1 VIVEL
6 LELTVVETRQAEFEA
21 ALLDVR
27 QQVFMSQGFRRFTVA
42 QGVEPPFTYLVQ
54 VLWQTLQERADFEDS
69 GRFARCWAPVEPFL
83 THAPRAHLFTERP
96 GLDFQGPGVIT
107 DPL

>member
-6 LELTVVETRQAEFEA
+6 LELTVVDTRQAEFEA

-96 GLDFQGPGVIT
+96 GLDLQGPGVII

>member
-1 VIVEL
+1 MIVEL
-6 LELTVVETRQAEFEA
+6 LELTVPDARQAEFEA

-27 QQVFMSQGFRRFTVA
+27 QRVFMSKGFRRFTVA
-42 QGVEPPFTYLVQ
+42 QSVEPPFTYLIQ
-54 VLWQTLQERADFEDS
+54 ILWQTLQERADFEAS
-69 GRFARCWAPVEPFL
+69 GRFARCWAPIEPFL